1 VASVVPILTLAGC
14 VTPGPWL
21 KQREANVQNP
31 FQSLPTQA
39 PLKRLA
45 ERREARPSDA
55 SKEA

>member
-39 PLKRLA
+39 PLA